1 MIRILLAEDQNMV
14 GSALV
19 KLLNLEPGLSVVERV
34 CTGPE
39 IVPAALRC
47 QPDVA
52 VLDIELPGCSG
63 LDAAEQLHRQLPDCR
78 IMMIT
83 VFGRPGYL
91 QRAVAAGAT
100 GFLVKDRPVDEL
112 ATAIRQVAA
121 SETVL
126 DPELAAAAMRL
137 GRTLLSSREREIL
150 ILAGTGAP
158 VADIAA
164 TIYLSEKTVRNHL
177 SSAIGKTGT
186 KNRFEAAQLARQNG
200 WL

>member
-1 MIRILLAEDQNMV
+1 VIRILLAEDQNMV
-14 GSALV
+14 SSALV
-19 KLLNLEPGLSVVERV
+19 RLLNLEADLTVVEQV
-34 CTGPE
+34 ATGPE

-47 QPDVA
+47 APDIA
-52 VLDIELPGCSG
+52 VIDIELPGCSG
-63 LDAAEQLHRQLPDCR
+63 LDAAEQLHRRLPGCR

-112 ATAIRQVAA
+112 ATAIRQVVAG
-121 SETVL
+121 ETVL
-126 DPELAAAAMRL
+126 DPELAAAAMRI
-137 GRTLLSSREREIL
+137 GRTPLSNREREVL
-150 ILAGTGAP
+150 TLAGTGAA
-158 VADIAA
+158 VAAIAA
-164 TIYLSEKTVRNHL
+164 TIHLSEKTVRNHL

-186 KNRFEAAQLARQNG
+186 QNRFEAAQVARQNG

>member
-1 MIRILLAEDQNMV
+1 MIRILLAEDQNLV
-14 GSALV
+14 ASALV
-19 KLLNLEPGLSVVERV
+19 RLLNLEPGLIVVEHV
-34 CTGPE
+34 GTGPE

-47 QPDVA
+47 RPDIA

-63 LDAAEQLHRQLPDCR
+63 LDAAEQLHRQLPECKL
-78 IMMIT
+78 MMIT

-112 ATAIRQVAA
+112 ATAIRQLMAG
-121 SETVL
+121 ETVL
-126 DPELAAAAMRL
+126 DPDLAAAAMRI
-137 GRTLLSSREREIL
+137 GRTPLTTREREV
-150 ILAGTGAP
+150 LAMAVTGAP
-158 VADIAA
+158 VAAIAA
-164 TIYLSEKTVRNHL
+164 AVHLSEKTVRNHL

-186 KNRFEAAQLARQNG
+186 SNRYEAAQTARQNG